1 MRGGDGPG
9 ARAESAANTAPLREG
24 RCVKSTGAGVA
35 GRCCWSLPA
44 GAPPADQPVGA
55 GVREGLVQA
64 GEGGDHTVNGGE
76 FEHAQDGSGGADQQ
90 QLATFALG
98 SLVRGQQDMQPGRVA
113 EPGRGHVQRE
123 RPVPV
128 RACLEQGQPQRRG
141 VGDVDL
147 LRCRHDRHAAD
158 QRKGKLPSRICVTSC
173 GREHDLRRM
182 IAAARQVTVA
192 GLPVAEADGP
202 DQALPAC

>member
-1 MRGGDGPG
+1 MRLGGIRGTL
-9 ARAESAANTAPLREG
+9 AATAPLQEG
-24 RCVKSTGAGVA
+24 RCVTSTGAGVA
-35 GRCCWSLPA
+35 GRCCWSLLA
-44 GAPPADQPVGA
+44 GAPSADKPVGA

-64 GEGGDHTVNGGE
+64 GEGGDYAVNGGE

-128 RACLEQGQPQRRG
+128 RACL
-141 VGDVDL
+141 
-147 LRCRHDRHAAD
+147 
-158 QRKGKLPSRICVTSC
+158 
-173 GREHDLRRM
+173 
-182 IAAARQVTVA
+182 
-192 GLPVAEADGP
+192 
-202 DQALPAC
+202 